1 MVSEKRIALRKDD
14 EVMKKQEA
22 ASAFSWLRRNSK
34 EIHDTGIQFISANLI
49 DEKHGR
55 LEVVGEGDLQF
66 YLVAIVNQIK
76 AVEVDKDVDTDTLFA
91 MLRDMYDAIT

>member
-1 MVSEKRIALRKDD
+1 
-14 EVMKKQEA
+14 MKKQEA
-22 ASAFSWLRRNSK
+22 ESAFSWLRRNSK
-34 EIHDTGIQFISANLI
+34 EIYDSGIQFISANLI
-49 DEKHGR
+49 GEKQGC
-55 LEVVGEGDLQF
+55 LEVVGEGDLKF

>member
-1 MVSEKRIALRKDD
+1 
-14 EVMKKQEA
+14 MKKQEA
-22 ASAFSWLRRNSK
+22 ESAFSWLRRNSK
-34 EIHDTGIQFISANLI
+34 EIYDSGIQFIGANLI
-49 DEKHGR
+49 DKN

>member
-1 MVSEKRIALRKDD
+1 
-14 EVMKKQEA
+14 MKKQEA
-22 ASAFSWLRRNSK
+22 ESAFSWLRRNSK
-34 EIHDTGIQFISANLI
+34 EIHDSGIQFISANLI
-49 DEKHGR
+49 GEKQGY

-76 AVEVDKDVDTDTLFA
+76 AAELDKDVDTDTLFA

>member
-1 MVSEKRIALRKDD
+1 
-14 EVMKKQEA
+14 MKKQEA
-22 ASAFSWLRRNSK
+22 ESAFSWLSRNSK
-34 EIHDTGIQFISANLI
+34 EIYDSGIQFIGANLI
-49 DEKHGR
+49 DKN

-76 AVEVDKDVDTDTLFA
+76 AVEVDKDVDADTLFA

>member
-1 MVSEKRIALRKDD
+1 MI
-14 EVMKKQEA
+14 KQEA
-22 ASAFSWLRRNSK
+22 ESAFSWLKRNSK
-34 EIHDTGIQFISANLI
+34 EIYDSGIQFISANLI
-49 DEKHGR
+49 GEKQGC
-55 LEVVGEGDLQF
+55 LEVVGEGDLKF

>member
-1 MVSEKRIALRKDD
+1 
-14 EVMKKQEA
+14 MKKQEA
-22 ASAFSWLRRNSK
+22 ESAFSWLRRNSK
-34 EIHDTGIQFISANLI
+34 EIHDSGIQFISASLT
-49 DEKHGR
+49 DEKQGR

-76 AVEVDKDVDTDTLFA
+76 AVKADKGVDTDTLFA

>member
-1 MVSEKRIALRKDD
+1 MVSEERIALRKDD

-34 EIHDTGIQFISANLI
+34 EIHDSGIQFISANLI
-49 DEKHGR
+49 DKN

>member
-1 MVSEKRIALRKDD
+1 
-14 EVMKKQEA
+14 MKKQEA
-22 ASAFSWLRRNSK
+22 ESAFSWLRRNSK
-34 EIHDTGIQFISANLI
+34 EIYDSGIQFISANLI
-49 DEKHGR
+49 DKN

-76 AVEVDKDVDTDTLFA
+76 AVEVDKDVDADTLFA

>member
-1 MVSEKRIALRKDD
+1 
-14 EVMKKQEA
+14 MKKQEA
-22 ASAFSWLRRNSK
+22 KSAFSWLRRNSK
-34 EIHDTGIQFISANLI
+34 EIYDSGIQFISANLI
-49 DEKHGR
+49 DEKQGC
-55 LEVVGEGDLQF
+55 LEVVGEGDLKF

>member
-22 ASAFSWLRRNSK
+22 ESAFSWLRRNSK
-34 EIHDTGIQFISANLI
+34 EIHDTGIQFISAKKKKK
-49 DEKHGR
+49 KHGR

-66 YLVAIVNQIK
+66 YLVAIVNQVK
-76 AVEVDKDVDTDTLFA
+76 AAEVDKDVDADTLFA

>member
-1 MVSEKRIALRKDD
+1 
-14 EVMKKQEA
+14 MKKQEA
-22 ASAFSWLRRNSK
+22 ESAFSWLRRNSK
-34 EIHDTGIQFISANLI
+34 EIHDSGIQFISASLT
-49 DEKHGR
+49 DEKQGR

-76 AVEVDKDVDTDTLFA
+76 AVKADKNVDTDTLFA